1 MKEDKT
7 CPHCGGKLNF
17 FYLKTTCPHCGVN
30 LLYYNMEE
38 RLEQDA
44 QKAAQEVDAL
54 WRLVRKLDKAHLIEK
69 HCRKKGKPLPW
80 EARESAE
87 APEAVPEEGT
97 E

>member
-7 CPHCGGKLNF
+7 CPHCGGKLKF

-44 QKAAQEVDAL
+44 QKAAREVEAL
-54 WRLVRKLDKAHLIEK
+54 WGFVRKLDKVHLIEK
-69 HCRKKGKPLPW
+69 HCKKKDKPLPW
-80 EARESAE
+80 GAGE
-87 APEAVPEEGT
+87 PEANPQDTAE
-97 E
+97 